1 MATLAVKNQAMT
13 RWFFPV
19 PPAVTELFQRIRIG
33 YDAVTGAFRAW
44 SR

>member
-1 MATLAVKNQAMT
+1 MALAAVLNQNA
-13 RWFFPV
+13 RNHNV
-19 PPAVTELFQRIRIG
+19 VVELFQRIRIG